1 MKIILSSFQNILTK
15 TERIKIF
22 ILIAIFIFNALFE
35 LLGLGLIMS
44 IFYLI
49 IDEKNF
55 TLIINKSIF
64 FENYTY
70 NEMIN
75 ICAIGLVII
84 FLLKSAL
91 VFFTNL
97 IQSKIYTNIHF
108 RLANKLLLSY
118 LNKEYNFFFSRN
130 RAKLAFNI
138 ANEIEQI
145 CIRLINPILNI
156 ISETI
161 IVMLIL
167 SFFIFQFKNF
177 LIYFI
182 IFVSFY
188 LLFYFFTKN
197 ISFKLGEVR
206 KHNQLSKAA
215 ILKDVFNGIKQ
226 IKMQKIEIFFYNQF
240 CKLNMRALN
249 AFVKSSVIGFL
260 PKIIIE
266 LIVTIFI
273 ASFIIYFNSK
283 NEIKEAIPILG
294 ITFLLV
300 VRLMPSLNKIITALN
315 TVKFTMP
322 SLQNIYKDLTDT
334 NEKKNTT
341 NEINE
346 LIFLNKNIQLENITF
361 QYKNFEKKILENA
374 NLEIVKNSFIGIKG
388 PSGSGKTTLIDLI
401 AGLLK
406 PTSGHI
412 LIDDVSINNL
422 HLNKIIGYMGQ
433 ETFLFNDKLIKNIA
447 LGVEENKIN
456 LKKINQTLN
465 LAKLDDFTFNLPG
478 KLDFIIGENG
488 INISGGEKQRIGI
501 ARLLYFDYPV
511 IIFDEATNALDSI
524 NESKILETIY
534 SLKGLK
540 TIILISHKIENLR
553 KCDNIYEIIGGKII

>member
-1 MKIILSSFQNILTK
+1 
-15 TERIKIF
+15 
-22 ILIAIFIFNALFE
+22 
-35 LLGLGLIMS
+35 MS

-70 NEMIN
+70 NEIIN

-97 IQSKIYTNIHF
+97 IQSKIFTDIHF

-118 LNKEYNFFFSRN
+118 LNKDYNFFFSRN

-161 IVMLIL
+161 IVILIL
-167 SFFIFQFKNF
+167 SFFIYQFKNF

-182 IFVSFY
+182 MFVSFY

-206 KHNQLSKAA
+206 KHNELNKAA
-215 ILKDVFNGIKQ
+215 ILKDIFNGIKQ
-226 IKMQKIEIFFYNQF
+226 IKMQNIEIFFYNQF
-240 CKLNMRALN
+240 GKLNQRALN

-266 LIVTIFI
+266 LIVIIFI
-273 ASFIIYFNSK
+273 ASFIIYFNYK

-334 NEKKNTT
+334 DEKKNTT

-361 QYKNFEKKILENA
+361 QYKNFKKKILENA

-388 PSGSGKTTLIDLI
+388 PSGSGKTTLIDII

-412 LIDDVSINNL
+412 LIDDVNINNL

-511 IIFDEATNALDSI
+511 IIFDEATNALDSN
-524 NESKILETIY
+524 NESEILETIY

-540 TIILISHKIENLR
+540 TIILISHKIENLK
-553 KCDNIYEIIGGKII
+553 KCDNIYEIKEGKII

>member
-1 MKIILSSFQNILTK
+1 MKIILSSFQNILTR

-35 LLGLGLIMS
+35 LLGLGLMMS
-44 IFYLI
+44 IFYLM

-70 NEMIN
+70 NEIIN

-97 IQSKIYTNIHF
+97 IQSKIFTDIHF

-161 IVMLIL
+161 IVILIL

-206 KHNQLSKAA
+206 KYNELNKAA
-215 ILKDVFNGIKQ
+215 ILKDIFNGIKQ
-226 IKMQKIEIFFYNQF
+226 IKMQNIEIFFYNQF
-240 CKLNMRALN
+240 GKLNKRALN
-249 AFVKSSVIGFL
+249 AFVESSIIGFL

-266 LIVTIFI
+266 LIVIIFI
-273 ASFIIYFNSK
+273 ASFIIYFNYK
-283 NEIKEAIPILG
+283 NEIREAIPILG

-322 SLQNIYKDLTDT
+322 SLQNIYKDLTD
-334 NEKKNTT
+334 NDEKKNTT
-341 NEINE
+341 YEINE
-346 LIFLNKNIQLENITF
+346 LIVLNKNIQLKNITF
-361 QYKNFEKKILENA
+361 QYKNFKKKILENA

-388 PSGSGKTTLIDLI
+388 PSGSGKTTLIDII

-412 LIDDVSINNL
+412 LIDDVNINNL

-511 IIFDEATNALDSI
+511 IIFDEATNALDNI
-524 NESKILETIY
+524 NESEILETIY

-553 KCDNIYEIIGGKII
+553 KCDNIYEIKEGKII

>member
-35 LLGLGLIMS
+35 LLGLGLMMS

-70 NEMIN
+70 NEIIN
-75 ICAIGLVII
+75 ICAIGLIII

-97 IQSKIYTNIHF
+97 IQSKIFTDIHF

-118 LNKEYNFFFSRN
+118 LNKDYNFFFSRN

-161 IVMLIL
+161 IVILIL

-182 IFVSFY
+182 MFVSFY

-206 KHNQLSKAA
+206 KHNELNKAA
-215 ILKDVFNGIKQ
+215 ILKDIFNGIKQ
-226 IKMQKIEIFFYNQF
+226 IKMQNIEIFFYNQF
-240 CKLNMRALN
+240 GKLNQRALN

-266 LIVTIFI
+266 LIVIIFI
-273 ASFIIYFNSK
+273 ASFIIYFNYK

-322 SLQNIYKDLTDT
+322 SLQNIYKDLTNTD
-334 NEKKNTT
+334 EKKNTT

-361 QYKNFEKKILENA
+361 QYKNFNKKILENA

-388 PSGSGKTTLIDLI
+388 PSGSGKTTLIDII

-412 LIDDVSINNL
+412 LIDDVNINNL

-511 IIFDEATNALDSI
+511 IIFDEATNALDSN
-524 NESKILETIY
+524 NESEILETIY

-540 TIILISHKIENLR
+540 TIILISHKIENLK
-553 KCDNIYEIIGGKII
+553 KCDNIYEIKEGKII

>member
-1 MKIILSSFQNILTK
+1 MKIILSSFQNILTR

-35 LLGLGLIMS
+35 LLGLGLMMS
-44 IFYLI
+44 IFYLM

-70 NEMIN
+70 NEIIN

-97 IQSKIYTNIHF
+97 IQSKIFTDIHF

-156 ISETI
+156 ISEAI
-161 IVMLIL
+161 IVILIL

-206 KHNQLSKAA
+206 KYNELNKAA
-215 ILKDVFNGIKQ
+215 ILKDIFNGIKQ
-226 IKMQKIEIFFYNQF
+226 IKMQNIEIFFYNQF
-240 CKLNMRALN
+240 GKLNKRALN
-249 AFVKSSVIGFL
+249 AFVESSIIGFL

-266 LIVTIFI
+266 LIVIIFI
-273 ASFIIYFNSK
+273 ASFIIYFNYK
-283 NEIKEAIPILG
+283 NEIREAIPILG

-322 SLQNIYKDLTDT
+322 SLQNIYKDLTD
-334 NEKKNTT
+334 NDEKKNTT
-341 NEINE
+341 YEINE
-346 LIFLNKNIQLENITF
+346 LIVLNKNIQLKNITF
-361 QYKNFEKKILENA
+361 QYKNFKKKILENA

-388 PSGSGKTTLIDLI
+388 PSGSGKTTLIDII

-406 PTSGHI
+406 PTSGHV
-412 LIDDVSINNL
+412 LIDDININNL

-456 LKKINQTLN
+456 LEKINQTLN
-465 LAKLDDFTFNLPG
+465 LAKLYDFTFNLPG

-524 NESKILETIY
+524 NESEILETIY

-540 TIILISHKIENLR
+540 TIILISHKIENLI
-553 KCDNIYEIIGGKII
+553 KCDNIYEIKEGKII

>member
-15 TERIKIF
+15 TEKIRIF

-35 LLGLGLIMS
+35 ILGLGLVMS
-44 IFYLI
+44 IIYLM

-55 TLIINKSIF
+55 TVAINKSIF

-70 NEMIN
+70 NEIIN
-75 ICAIGLVII
+75 FCAIGLVIV
-84 FLLKSAL
+84 FSLKSAL
-91 VFFTNL
+91 VFFTNF
-97 IQSKIYTNIHF
+97 IQSKIFTNIQF

-130 RAKLAFNI
+130 RAKLSFNV

-145 CIRLINPILNI
+145 CLRLINPILNI

-161 IVMLIL
+161 IVIFIL
-167 SFFIFQFKNF
+167 SFFIFQFKNL
-177 LIYFI
+177 LIYFT

-206 KHNQLSKAA
+206 KHNDLSKAA
-215 ILKDVFNGIKQ
+215 ILKDIFNGIKQ
-226 IKMQKIEIFFYNQF
+226 IKMQNIEFFFYNQF
-240 CKLNMRALN
+240 AKLNMRSLN
-249 AFVKSSVIGFL
+249 AFVKSSIISFL
-260 PKIIIE
+260 PKIIFE
-266 LIVTIFI
+266 LIVIIFI
-273 ASFIIYFNSK
+273 AAFIIYFNSK
-283 NEIKEAIPILG
+283 NEIKEAIPTLG

-315 TVKFTMP
+315 SVKFTMP

-334 NEKKNTT
+334 NEKKNTA

-346 LIFLNKNIQLENITF
+346 LIFLNKNIQLKNITF
-361 QYKNFEKKILENA
+361 QYKNFKKKILENA

-388 PSGSGKTTLIDLI
+388 PSGSGKTTLIDI
-401 AGLLK
+401 ITGLLK
-406 PTSGHI
+406 PTSGQI
-412 LIDDVSINNL
+412 LIDGVNISNL
-422 HLNKIIGYMGQ
+422 YLNKIIGYMGQ

-456 LKKINQTLN
+456 LEKINQTLN
-465 LAKLDDFTFNLPG
+465 LAKLDDFTFNLPE

-511 IIFDEATNALDSI
+511 IIFDEATSALDSN
-524 NESKILETIY
+524 NEGRILETIY
-534 SLKGLK
+534 SLKGIK
-540 TIILISHKIENLR
+540 TIILISHKIENLK
-553 KCDNIYEIIGGKII
+553 KCDNVYEIKEGKII

>member
-15 TERIKIF
+15 TEKIRIF

-35 LLGLGLIMS
+35 ILGLGLVMS
-44 IFYLI
+44 IIYLM

-55 TLIINKSIF
+55 TVAINKNIF

-70 NEMIN
+70 NEIIN
-75 ICAIGLVII
+75 FSAIGLVIV

-91 VFFTNL
+91 VFFTNF
-97 IQSKIYTNIHF
+97 IQSKIFTNIQF

-130 RAKLAFNI
+130 RAKLSFNV

-145 CIRLINPILNI
+145 CLRLINPILNI

-161 IVMLIL
+161 IVIFLLI
-167 SFFIFQFKNF
+167 FFIFQFKNL

-206 KHNQLSKAA
+206 KHNDLSKAA
-215 ILKDVFNGIKQ
+215 ILKDIFNGIKQ
-226 IKMQKIEIFFYNQF
+226 IKMQNIEFFFYNQF
-240 CKLNMRALN
+240 AKLNMRSLN
-249 AFVKSSVIGFL
+249 AFIKSSIIGFL
-260 PKIIIE
+260 PKIIFE
-266 LIVTIFI
+266 LIVIIFI
-273 ASFIIYFNSK
+273 AAFIIYFNSK
-283 NEIKEAIPILG
+283 NEIKEAIPTLG
-294 ITFLLV
+294 ITFLIV

-315 TVKFTMP
+315 SVKFTMP

-334 NEKKNTT
+334 NEKKNTA

-346 LIFLNKNIQLENITF
+346 LIFLNNNIQLKNVTF
-361 QYKNFEKKILENA
+361 QYKNFKKKILENV

-388 PSGSGKTTLIDLI
+388 PSGSGKTTLIDI
-401 AGLLK
+401 ITGLLK
-406 PTSGHI
+406 PTSGQI
-412 LIDDVSINNL
+412 LIDGVNSSNL
-422 HLNKIIGYMGQ
+422 YLNKIIGYMGQ

-456 LKKINQTLN
+456 LEKINQTLN
-465 LAKLDDFTFNLPG
+465 LAKLDDFTFNLPE

-511 IIFDEATNALDSI
+511 IIFDEATSALDSN
-524 NESKILETIY
+524 NEGRILETIY
-534 SLKGLK
+534 SLKGHK
-540 TIILISHKIENLR
+540 TIILISHKIENLK
-553 KCDNIYEIIGGKII
+553 KCDNIYEIKEGKII

>member
-1 MKIILSSFQNILTK
+1 MKTILSSFQNILTK

-35 LLGLGLIMS
+35 LLGLGLMMS

-70 NEMIN
+70 NEIIN

-84 FLLKSAL
+84 FLLKSVL

-97 IQSKIYTNIHF
+97 IQSKIFTDIHF
-108 RLANKLLLSY
+108 RLANKLLFSY

-161 IVMLIL
+161 IVILIL

-206 KHNQLSKAA
+206 KHNELNKAA
-215 ILKDVFNGIKQ
+215 VLKDIFNGIKQ
-226 IKMQKIEIFFYNQF
+226 IKMQNIEIFFYNQF
-240 CKLNMRALN
+240 GKLNKRALN

-266 LIVTIFI
+266 LIVIIFI
-273 ASFIIYFNSK
+273 TSFIIYFNYK

-334 NEKKNTT
+334 DEKKNTT

-361 QYKNFEKKILENA
+361 QYKNFTKKILENA

-388 PSGSGKTTLIDLI
+388 PSGSGKTTLIDII

-412 LIDDVSINNL
+412 LIDDVNINNL

-524 NESKILETIY
+524 NESEILETIY

-553 KCDNIYEIIGGKII
+553 KCDNIYEIKEGKIV